1 MVRAARCRGVP
12 DQPATSRALAGFP
25 ASPRKVPEMSILD
38 VCAPPQHLASL
49 LAPLASGGVS
59 IDFDKTFIV
68 QMVVFALLV
77 VILRPLLFDPVLKI
91 FEQREEKTEGAK
103 ASAREMQEK
112 AGELLRRYEREL
124 ERVGRVAAD
133 ERERLRV
140 ETARLEGEILGQAR
154 TVALEIVE
162 TGRRKIETEVAS
174 IRFNLGKE
182 SEILARDIAS
192 RVLGR
197 EVS

>member
-1 MVRAARCRGVP
+1 LG
-12 DQPATSRALAGFP
+12 
-25 ASPRKVPEMSILD
+25 
-38 VCAPPQHLASL
+38 SL
-49 LAPLASGGVS
+49 PLVPLASGGVS

-77 VILRPLLFDPVLKI
+77 VLLKPLLFDPVLKI

-124 ERVGRVAAD
+124 ERVGRVAAE

-140 ETARLEGEILGQAR
+140 ETVRLEGDILGEAR
-154 TVALEIVE
+154 SLAHEIIE
-162 TGRRKIETEVAS
+162 HGRRKIETEVGA
-174 IRFNLGKE
+174 IRFDLGKE
-182 SEILARDIAS
+182 SEILARDIAT